1 MRIIAGTARGL
12 RLKMVPGKHV
22 RPTADRVKESLFHII
37 GPFFDGGWVLD
48 LFAGTGALGLEA
60 LSRGMDRAVFVD
72 RHRLSVETIRANVQL
87 AGFEKQSEIYQ
98 RDARAA
104 IRVLARRGIRFQFV
118 FVDPPYREGLHVPVL
133 KQLAVTSILE
143 KNGMVVVESA
153 SDQELPK
160 AVEELHV
167 TRELEYGDTVIRLYQ
182 QQSDA

>member
-72 RHRLSVETIRANVQL
+72 RHRLSVETIRTNARL
-87 AGFEKQSEIYQ
+87 ARLEDRAEIYQ

-104 IRVLARRGIRFQFV
+104 IRVLARRGIHFRCV
-118 FVDPPYREGLHVPVL
+118 FVDPPYREGWHVPVL
-133 KQLAVTSILE
+133 EQLASSPILE
-143 KNGMVVVESA
+143 TNGVVVVESA
-153 SDQELPK
+153 SDQKLPRSVG
-160 AVEELHV
+160 ALCV
-167 TRELEYGDTVIRLYQ
+167 TRELMYGDTAIRLYQ
-182 QQSDA
+182 LRSNA

>member
-133 KQLAVTSILE
+133 KQLAVTPILE

-167 TRELEYGDTVIRLYQ
+167 TRELAYGDTVIRLYQ
-182 QQSDA
+182 QQRDV